1 MEFVALLFEAQW
13 RLERRLVVS
22 CHQSRRKQ
30 TKMLPDAYGCVVA
43 NRFGN
48 LPDDDRDPLDLISE
62 VERETERKRRKKK
75 EEDEKKAKQKK
86 PGQKESQ
93 KDRRTPI
100 VKMAIPEPD
109 AVKQPAR
116 ARGDVRAETRGS
128 KMAAYG
134 ERRANT
140 AVYPQEFSVPK
151 PSNDQ
156 VVDPRS
162 RGGGR
167 GRRGGYTRNTD
178 NVVFRGKREF
188 DRHNATGISPDE
200 KRGGRGPW
208 NWGCVQEPA
217 SELIDATPDAQS
229 HSEEPQAPVEEN
241 QSISNPEEEGE
252 MMVQVAVEMTL
263 DEWKALQEV
272 NRPKAEFNI
281 RKADNTIP
289 SKAKVIH
296 KSKRMEHLK
305 EHVEEIEGEGHF
317 FRRSA
322 NDITSLMDIN
332 FGSLGRPSRGGRGRG
347 ARGGLFSHPE
357 RAKPTLE
364 QVGEAAPDPDNPE
377 DFPALSA
384 GS

>member
-1 MEFVALLFEAQW
+1 
-13 RLERRLVVS
+13 
-22 CHQSRRKQ
+22 
-30 TKMLPDAYGCVVA
+30 MLPDAYGCVVA

-62 VERETERKRRKKK
+62 VERENERKRGKKK

-93 KDRRTPI
+93 KDRRMPI

-109 AVKQPAR
+109 SVCKQPAR
-116 ARGDVRAETRGS
+116 DGADDRAETRGS
-128 KMAAYG
+128 KMAVFG
-134 ERRANT
+134 ERRANP
-140 AVYPQEFSVPK
+140 AVYPQEFSIPK
-151 PSNDQ
+151 PSNDP
-156 VVDPRS
+156 VIDPRS

-167 GRRGGYTRNTD
+167 GRRGGYTRNS
-178 NVVFRGKREF
+178 NYFVLRGKREF

-208 NWGCVQEPA
+208 NWGCVEEPA
-217 SELIDATPDAQS
+217 SELMDATPDAQA
-229 HSEEPQAPVEEN
+229 HSEEPQAPVEDN
-241 QSISNPEEEGE
+241 QNVAIPEEEGE
-252 MMVQVAVEMTL
+252 MMVQVAMEMTL

-281 RKADNTIP
+281 RKADNVIP

-296 KSKRMEHLK
+296 KSKHTEHLK
-305 EHVEEIEGEGHF
+305 EHVEEMEGDGNF
-317 FRRSA
+317 FRRSV

-347 ARGGLFSHPE
+347 ARGGLFNHPE
-357 RAKPTLE
+357 KVKPTRE

-384 GS
+384 GR